1 MLVEDRDRAP
11 AETERQTRGNAPAR
25 LLQAASSVM
34 IERGSTELTLKDV
47 AARSGL
53 NGALVKYHF
62 GSKTGLLTALLKRD
76 ALAAVRQLN
85 TLLRQNATPTE
96 KLKLHI
102 AGIVNAY
109 YRSPYLNRLIHDLL
123 YQSSAEV
130 AQQVSDFFVTPVV
143 EFHRK
148 LLAEGQRCGEFRAVD
163 PMLFYF
169 TLFGAIDHMFHA
181 RHTLLYGFQVPQ
193 VTDQMRRDLIRI
205 VTDMALGAVLAE
217 RRD

>member
-1 MLVEDRDRAP
+1 MQVQEQKSAVGAP
-11 AETERQTRGNAPAR
+11 AGRERGNAPAR
-25 LLQAASSVM
+25 LLAAASAVM

-62 GSKTGLLTALLKRD
+62 GSKTGLLIALLKRD

-85 TLLRQNATPTE
+85 ILLRQRISPTE

-130 AQQVSDFFVTPVV
+130 GQQVSDFFVTPVV

-148 LLAEGQRCGEFRAVD
+148 LLQEGQRAGEFRAVD

-181 RHTLLYGFQVPQ
+181 RHTLLYGFQVPE
-193 VTDQMRRDLIRI
+193 VTQAMCDDLIGF

-217 RRD
+217 PG